1 MQRYLFTNCT
11 QELGLLS
18 HLESRGPPMAIN
30 RPFTRGCHII
40 WRNSRKRRRYRDTSV
55 ETLIYVG
62 QGNERK
68 RKARKRKRRHV
79 LRAATIL
86 RGLN

>member
-11 QELGLLS
+11 RDLGLLS
-18 HLESRGPPMAIN
+18 HLESPMAIN
-30 RPFTRGCHII
+30 RAFTRGCHII

-55 ETLIYVG
+55 ETLIYAGRPPLGETQENV
-62 QGNERK
+62 K
-68 RKARKRKRRHV
+68 RGRHV